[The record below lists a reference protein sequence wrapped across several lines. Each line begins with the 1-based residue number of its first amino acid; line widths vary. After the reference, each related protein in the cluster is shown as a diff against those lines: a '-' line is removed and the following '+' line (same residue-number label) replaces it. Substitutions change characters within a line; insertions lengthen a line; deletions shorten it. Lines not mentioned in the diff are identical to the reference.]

1 MTFPMKKTKI
11 ILFFFLIIVLTTYC
25 KKDKIE
31 TDPRKAILG
40 KWELIEMGNWPQMD
54 PVNQPNG
61 YKEYMPDS
69 ILREYDY
76 NTGDVFIKKYWI
88 DSLLN
93 VSSTNG
99 GSPELLF
106 QYKFEFYDNKLR
118 LDVTN
123 FYMLYTTSIYKRF

>member
-1 MTFPMKKTKI
+1 
-11 ILFFFLIIVLTTYC
+11 
-25 KKDKIE
+25 
-31 TDPRKAILG
+31 
-40 KWELIEMGNWPQMD
+40 MD

-76 NTGDVFIKKYWI
+76 NTGNVFIKKYWI

-99 GSPELLF
+99 GSPALLF

-123 FYMLYTTSIYKRF
+123 FYMLYTTSIYKDFKKQP